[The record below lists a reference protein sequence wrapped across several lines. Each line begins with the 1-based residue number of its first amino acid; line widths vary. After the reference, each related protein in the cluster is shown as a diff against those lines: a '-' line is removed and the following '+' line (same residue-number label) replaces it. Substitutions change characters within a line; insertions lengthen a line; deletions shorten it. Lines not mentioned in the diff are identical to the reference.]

1 MTVNKE
7 KIYMAAV
14 TAVLVIELFMAHE
27 ISCIRGELRGSID
40 NLTGELNRMSVDTN
54 GRLAAIDKKYD
65 KLAEIKGYTM
75 AATSVEYIPK
85 ADKQDADVEIR
96 EKKPKV
102 TVKVNGG
109 EKYRFDLLENE
120 KSKFDNGK
128 LVLEKKSSL
137 DLNLVT
143 DEHKQSRWRI
153 ITAANSNKEAL
164 FGVSYSLGRSVSAD
178 IFIGQ
183 HIKPYFGLTWSIG
196 AHK

>member
-14 TAVLVIELFMAHE
+14 TAVLVIELFMAYE
-27 ISCIRGELRGSID
+27 ISCIRRELRGSID

-65 KLAEIKGYTM
+65 KLAEIKGYAM

-96 EKKPKV
+96 EEKPKV